1 VDDTFG
7 VVGVVG
13 AILVIAGVVMFLMAW
28 GGMDAR
34 MPSQVPPRRFALY
47 ALGAG
52 ALLLVV
58 ALLGL
63 AMPGG

>member
-1 VDDTFG
+1 VCEADLVDDTFG

-34 MPSQVPPRRFALY
+34 MPSQVPPR
-47 ALGAG
+47 
-52 ALLLVV
+52 
-58 ALLGL
+58 
-63 AMPGG
+63 